1 MTGTA
6 ARHEVLADLCDH
18 LFASLPRSDQRRTG
32 RDYLRGLLT
41 TKGRKSFR
49 NMAVG
54 LGGDATLEQRLHH
67 FVSCSTWEWMP
78 MRRALAAYMAAAAPP
93 AAWVLR
99 PMVVPKEGDST
110 VGVHRRYVPALGQ
123 FLNAQFAA
131 GLWGAS
137 PAEPERAHPVGW
149 RLLLTRDWLDDEAA
163 RARTAVPDGLLP
175 ESPVDCA
182 IEAYLAMAGAG
193 ADGTVTDPAGRPG
206 ARPLVMAGDAE
217 VVRAVHRLRAARV
230 PFVVRADA
238 ALPLTVV
245 GAREADGGPARPAGP
260 HVLTASES
268 LRRCADPGAAG
279 HRTGRL
285 GPLAAVRVR
294 SPFAHAGADH
304 LPDAH
309 DLLLLGTGADPHRR
323 PEEVWLTNLLDA
335 DAAELTGL
343 ISLLGA
349 VDDSFA
355 RITDRVGVRDFT
367 GRTYPGWNRHV
378 TLASAA
384 HCVTLL
390 AGERPARPG
399 AADRPGN
406 GGPPGT
412 AG

>member
-49 NMAVG
+49 NMAVC

-78 MRRALAAYMAAAAPP
+78 MRRALAEYMAAAAPP

-123 FLNAQFAA
+123 FLNAQFAV

-137 PAEPERAHPVGW
+137 PAQPQRAHPVGW
-149 RLLLTRDWLDDEAA
+149 RLLLTRDWLDDEAG
-163 RARTAVPDGLLP
+163 RARTAIPDGLLP

-182 IEAYLAMAGAG
+182 VEAYLAMAGPGPGG
-193 ADGTVTDPAGRPG
+193 AATDPAGRPG
-206 ARPLVMAGDAE
+206 VRPLVMAGDAD

-230 PFVVRADA
+230 PFAVRADP

-245 GAREADGGPARPAGP
+245 EAEETGDGAGRQ
-260 HVLTASES
+260 VLTAAES
-268 LRRCADPGAAG
+268 LRRSADPQAAE

-294 SPFAHAGADH
+294 SPFAHVGADH
-304 LPDAH
+304 VPGAH

-335 DAAELTGL
+335 DATELTGL

-355 RITDRVGVRDFT
+355 RTTDRVGIRDFT
-367 GRTYPGWNRHV
+367 GRTFPGWNRHV

-384 HCVTLL
+384 HCVALL
-390 AGERPARPG
+390 AGE
-399 AADRPGN
+399 
-406 GGPPGT
+406 
-412 AG
+412 